1 MKFFALPGHIAI
13 SGLVLLAAAI
23 PAQSAQPIPH
33 LEKRGVATQLIVDG
47 KPYLALAG
55 ETANTASSSLE
66 YMEPVWPRL
75 VRMNLNTVLVAV
87 AWDWIE
93 PVEGRYDFT
102 LVDGLLAGARKNN
115 LHVMFLWFGSWK
127 NGISSFVPA
136 WVKAGQDRFPRVQ
149 IKSGKS
155 IEVLSTFSA
164 ANLDADTRAYTAFM
178 RHLREVDSERQTVV
192 MIQMQNEVG
201 ILGDSRDRSAAAE
214 AAFAGPVP
222 QELADYLQKIKDRL
236 DPELLRTWGS
246 AGCKAAGTW
255 SEVFGPGRATDEI
268 FMAWNYARYLDRITR
283 AGKEEY
289 PLPVFTNTWI
299 VQPED
304 NGPGDYPS
312 GGPEPLVIDIWKA
325 GAPSIDINAPDIYR
339 PNFAEWVGRFH
350 RDNNPLFVPESRGDA
365 GGAANAFFA
374 IGQHAS
380 IGYSPFGIDNP
391 GRLLVMRPEAGA
403 PAPTDIDNLPLPRA
417 YAVLAQLA
425 PLILEHQ
432 AGGTIAGALLDAE
445 HPTQE
450 IPLGDYVLTVD
461 LRRNRRDPTQVP
473 ALGYGIFM
481 AVGPDEYFVAGN
493 DIQVT
498 FTPHTPGPAVAG
510 LAEVW
515 AGRFVDGKWMPGRKL
530 SGDDILLNY
539 KLGEAAA
546 VNQSGSGLRFGPDG
560 PTIQRVKLY
569 RYQ

>member
-1 MKFFALPGHIAI
+1 MKLQAMFGRVVLFGFALVAA
-13 SGLVLLAAAI
+13 GLQV
-23 PAQSAQPIPH
+23 QSAQPIPH
-33 LEKRGVATQLIVDG
+33 LERRGAATQLIVDG

-93 PVEGRYDFT
+93 PMEGRYDFT

-136 WVKAGQDRFPRVQ
+136 WVKSGQDRFPRVQ

-178 RHLREVDSERQTVV
+178 KHLREVDSERQTVV

-222 QELADYLQKIKDRL
+222 QEMMSYLQKNRDL
-236 DPELLRTWGS
+236 LYPELLKRWGS
-246 AGCKAAGTW
+246 AGFKAVGTW
-255 SEVFGPGRATDEI
+255 TEVFGPGLATDEI

-283 AGKEEY
+283 AGKAEY

-325 GAPSIDINAPDIYR
+325 GAPSIDINAPDVYR

-391 GRLLVMRPEAGA
+391 GRLLVLRPEAGA
-403 PAPTDIDNLPLPRA
+403 PAPTELDSLPLPRT

-432 AGGTIAGALLDAE
+432 AGGTIAGALLNAE

-450 IPLGDYVLTVD
+450 IPLGNYVLNVD

-498 FTPHTPGPAVAG
+498 FTPHTPGLAVAG

-515 AGRFVDGKWMPGRKL
+515 AGRFADGKWVPGRKL

>member
-1 MKFFALPGHIAI
+1 MKLSVVSGRVALFGVA
-13 SGLVLLAAAI
+13 LLAAI
-23 PAQSAQPIPH
+23 PARSAQPIPH
-33 LEKRGVATQLIVDG
+33 LEKRGAATQLIVDG

-115 LHVMFLWFGSWK
+115 LRVVFLWFGSWK

-136 WVKAGQDRFPRVQ
+136 WVKAGPDRFPRVRV
-149 IKSGKS
+149 KSGKS
-155 IEVLSTFSA
+155 IEVLSTFGA
-164 ANLDADTRAYTAFM
+164 ANLEADTRAYVAFM
-178 RHLREVDSERQTVV
+178 RHLREVDSAQRTAI

-201 ILGDSRDRSAAAE
+201 ILGDSRDRSAAGE
-214 AAFAGPVP
+214 AAFTGPVSP
-222 QELADYLQKIKDRL
+222 ELAAYLQKNRDRL
-236 DPELLRTWGS
+236 YPELLKTWGS
-246 AGCKAAGTW
+246 AGFRTAGTW
-255 SEVFGPGRATDEI
+255 TEVFGPGRAADEI
-268 FMAWNYARYLDRITR
+268 FMAWNYARYLDQVTQ
-283 AGKEEY
+283 AGKAEY

-325 GAPSIDINAPDIYR
+325 GAPSIDINAPDVYR
-339 PNFAEWVGRFH
+339 PNFAEWVERFH
-350 RDNNPLFVPESRGDA
+350 RDNNPLFIPESRGDA

-374 IGQHAS
+374 IGQHAA

-391 GRLLVMRPEAGA
+391 GHLLVMRPEAGT
-403 PAPTDIDNLPLPRA
+403 PAPTELENLPLPRA
-417 YAVLAQLA
+417 YAVLSQLT

-432 AGGTIAGALLDAE
+432 AAGTIAGALLNSE
-445 HPTQE
+445 HPTRE
-450 IPLGDYVLTVD
+450 ISLGGYVISVD
-461 LRRNRRDPTQVP
+461 LRRNRREPAQVP
-473 ALGYGIFM
+473 AFGYGIFL
-481 AVGPDEYFVAGN
+481 AVGSDEYLVAGN

-498 FTPHTPGPAVAG
+498 FRPATPGPSIAG

-515 AGRFVDGKWMPGRKL
+515 AGRFVEGRWVPGRKL

-539 KLGEAAA
+539 KLDEAAA